1 MKVGSLVQYVHN
13 CYYVDM
19 ITPDRSEIY
28 VVREVVIAI
37 SPERPIPHL
46 GIRLDEIINNCDN
59 NGREMCY
66 VAEHFV
72 ELQPPIPEVL
82 KELLNETI
90 TT

>member
-1 MKVGSLVQYVHN
+1 MKVDSLVQYVHN
-13 CYYVDM
+13 FDYYNM

-28 VVREVVIAI
+28 TVREILIAI

-46 GIRLDEIINNCDN
+46 AIRLDEIINVCDN
-59 NGREMCY
+59 KGRELCY

-90 TT
+90 TA